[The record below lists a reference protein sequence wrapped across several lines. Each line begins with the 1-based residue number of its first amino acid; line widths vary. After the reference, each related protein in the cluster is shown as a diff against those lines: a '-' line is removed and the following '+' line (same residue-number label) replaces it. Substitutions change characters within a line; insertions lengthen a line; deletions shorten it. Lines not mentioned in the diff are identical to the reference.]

1 MSELAAPCEMPG
13 AACLF
18 EETALSK
25 SCEVVGDGF
34 FIDGVE
40 QVFDA
45 MGGCGGAETFKVS
58 DGDEDGV
65 RAVGDD
71 IAFKDLESFIRESVK
86 ELAGLVATE
95 LVNGPANA
103 AGLFIG
109 GGFRV
114 ELVNGVRDLV
124 DVLVT
129 ACTCDAFALGV
140 AWA

>member
-1 MSELAAPCEMPG
+1 MSELAAPCQMPG

-103 AGLFIG
+103 AGLFIR

-129 ACTCDAFALGV
+129 ACSSDAFAFGV
-140 AWA
+140 T